1 MVITF
6 FSVDFVLHSKLE
18 ELEKTNQD
26 LQAEIQR
33 LKQETENL
41 RLSKGKSLNI
51 WIESGKISWYLFWYV
66 CVVLCVPGVKH
77 QDSQNSFLAFLNA
90 PTSALDQFD
99 VGILKQWHV
108 ASF

>member
-51 WIESGKISWYLFWYV
+51 
-66 CVVLCVPGVKH
+66 
-77 QDSQNSFLAFLNA
+77 
-90 PTSALDQFD
+90 
-99 VGILKQWHV
+99 
-108 ASF
+108 